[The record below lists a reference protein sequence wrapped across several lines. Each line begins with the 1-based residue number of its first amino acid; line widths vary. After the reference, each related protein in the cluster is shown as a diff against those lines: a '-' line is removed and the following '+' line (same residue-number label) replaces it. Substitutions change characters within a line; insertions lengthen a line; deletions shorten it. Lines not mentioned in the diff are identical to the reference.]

1 MHPALF
7 FDIDGTLVSFKTHA
21 IPQTTVEAIRT
32 AKENGVGVYISTG
45 RPLQLITNLK
55 AIEQYIDG
63 YMTTNGALC
72 FIGSKIV
79 NRVPID
85 KCSLERILDDVRE
98 NNYCCIVVGQ
108 SGVRLLNPKPIF
120 DEVFVKGLCVTNIDK
135 SLSAEEMICNED
147 IFQLSPFFSSEHE
160 KALMSQIS
168 GCVSGRWHPSF
179 TDITSITA
187 DKGNG
192 LLAMAEAL
200 GIDLQQAIAFG
211 DGGNDI
217 PILSAAGIGIA
228 MGNACDEVKQA
239 ADYVTSSVDDDG
251 IMKALQYF
259 GVI

>member
-1 MHPALF
+1 
-7 FDIDGTLVSFKTHA
+7 
-21 IPQTTVEAIRT
+21 
-32 AKENGVGVYISTG
+32 
-45 RPLQLITNLK
+45 
-55 AIEQYIDG
+55 
-63 YMTTNGALC
+63 MTTNGALC

-120 DEVFVKGLCVTNIDK
+120 DEVFVKGLSVTNIDK

-179 TDITSITA
+179 TDITSIAA

-200 GIDLQQAIAFG
+200 GINLQQTIAFG

>member
-1 MHPALF
+1 
-7 FDIDGTLVSFKTHA
+7 
-21 IPQTTVEAIRT
+21 
-32 AKENGVGVYISTG
+32 
-45 RPLQLITNLK
+45 
-55 AIEQYIDG
+55 
-63 YMTTNGALC
+63 MTTNGALC

-200 GIDLQQAIAFG
+200 GIDLQQTIAFG